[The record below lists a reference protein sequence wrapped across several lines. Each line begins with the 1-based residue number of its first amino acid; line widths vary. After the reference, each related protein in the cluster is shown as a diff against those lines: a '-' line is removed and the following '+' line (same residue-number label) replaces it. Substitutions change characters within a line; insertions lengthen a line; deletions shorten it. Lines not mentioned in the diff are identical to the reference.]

1 MSKFSGYILN
11 TVFEFMYDLTALI
24 FSLQKNKSWEQ
35 KFREILGTDKL
46 KYESKK
52 TFGAKTTVASYAYF
66 ARLVVRDD
74 QCWHLESNLTTTLA
88 CLSARKCQ
96 ENNSN
101 PLFLQLTIMRKIVS
115 DSHLFRYWSLLMFPT
130 THTGCVLVWK
140 GMATLLKSCK
150 VIINIEHFNLRQWWA
165 IASWIK
171 EL

>member
-1 MSKFSGYILN
+1 MYILP
-11 TVFEFMYDLTALI
+11 ALL
-24 FSLQKNKSWEQ
+24 FGLQKNKSWEQ
-35 KFREILGTDKL
+35 KNSWNL
-46 KYESKK
+46 KCEFKK

-101 PLFLQLTIMRKIVS
+101 PLFLQLTIMRKIIS

-130 THTGCVLVWK
+130 YWLSAYVKGYSYATEAAMHLVSNPFDPWTSSPWLPVPDFRSLTSCPPGQTIPIKSITLDKCV
-140 GMATLLKSCK
+140 
-150 VIINIEHFNLRQWWA
+150 
-165 IASWIK
+165 
-171 EL
+171 